1 MKEPRAKRQRGSTG
15 ALMERNAVA
24 RKQQPHKRPLNTATG
39 LPTGFNSET
48 NAHFSQ
54 VACRN
59 MHNFCF

>member
-39 LPTGFNSET
+39 LPRL
-48 NAHFSQ
+48 Q
-54 VACRN
+54 LRD
-59 MHNFCF
+59 